1 MPYSKKPKKKPLK
14 VSEPVSLYDAK
25 THLSA
30 LVDRA
35 AAGAEIIISKSG
47 KPKAR
52 LVPLEQP
59 DLKKLRVPGKEK
71 GKIWIADDFDAP
83 LPPELLALWYGEI
96 K

>member
-1 MPYSKKPKKKPLK
+1 MPSYKKPKKKPLK

-25 THLSA
+25 THLSE

-35 AAGAEIIISKSG
+35 AAGAEIVIAKSG

-59 DLKKLRVPGKEK
+59 DLKKLRVPGKGKE
-71 GKIWIADDFDAP
+71 KIWIADDFDAP
-83 LPPELLALWYGEI
+83 LPPEVLARFYDPI